1 MARPEKQWLDYFSM
15 DVEKDN
21 KIKFLKA
28 KFWLIWYAMYIEL
41 LQFIYKEWYYIEFTD
56 DNMLLFMSETG
67 LKEEETK
74 LMLEFMLL
82 KDLFNKPLFE
92 KYNILTSN
100 WIQKRYAEWTKKR
113 KRVQVETVLWCVW
126 EYDHIELK
134 DTLTELKD
142 TLTPE
147 KSPISTQSKVKESK
161 VKEKKNSF
169 NNVEDYYTNLVEDWY
184 IDKCMPWVDHDR
196 IKTRIEDMLFII
208 KEKKYKLPEIPKIHF
223 KNWNTNKETKELE
236 YRKGKDSLSEVD
248 MIELF
253 KKIGR
258 QKFQDIYWQEK
269 AAEINKK
276 INLLPWT

>member
-92 KYNILTSN
+92 KYNVLTSN
-100 WIQKRYAEWTKKR
+100 WIQKRYAELTKKR
-113 KRVQVETVLWCVW
+113 KRV
-126 EYDHIELK
+126 
-134 DTLTELKD
+134 
-142 TLTPE
+142 
-147 KSPISTQSKVKESK
+147 
-161 VKEKKNSF
+161 
-169 NNVEDYYTNLVEDWY
+169 
-184 IDKCMPWVDHDR
+184 
-196 IKTRIEDMLFII
+196 
-208 KEKKYKLPEIPKIHF
+208 
-223 KNWNTNKETKELE
+223 
-236 YRKGKDSLSEVD
+236 
-248 MIELF
+248 
-253 KKIGR
+253 
-258 QKFQDIYWQEK
+258 
-269 AAEINKK
+269 
-276 INLLPWT
+276 